1 MRHTLSIV
9 VENHYGELARIVGLF
24 SARGYNIESLTVAE
38 TLDPAVSCVTL
49 VTSGDDRTIEQ
60 IVKQVNKLVRVLYVT
75 DLTGSAHFE
84 RELVLI
90 NVKTETSAALQTV
103 LSLVAQDHLQ
113 VAEVMEDG
121 LIIEA
126 TGEWKQINALVEK
139 LRPFGIRHIV
149 RTGTV
154 AVCKDPDAEVMKLA
168 GTIRADEQSAPPA
181 PQLPK
186 ENITIN
192 KEISL

>member
-1 MRHTLSIV
+1 MRHTLSIL
-9 VENHYGELARIVGLF
+9 VENRYGELARIVGLF

-38 TLDPAVSCVTL
+38 TLDRTVSCVTL

-60 IVKQVNKLVRVLYVT
+60 IVKQVNKLVRVLHVA
-75 DLTGSAHFE
+75 DLTSAAHFE

-90 NVKTETSAALQTV
+90 NVGTATNSAMQTV
-103 LSLVAQDHLQ
+103 LSLVSRNHLR

-126 TGEWKQINALVEK
+126 TGEWKQINALVEE
-139 LRPFGIRHIV
+139 LVPFGIRHIV

-154 AVCKDPDAEVMKLA
+154 AVCKQPGADVMKLA
-168 GTIRADEQSAPPA
+168 GAHQSVD
-181 PQLPK
+181 QFIELQK
-186 ENITIN
+186 EN
-192 KEISL
+192 KP

>member
-9 VENHYGELARIVGLF
+9 VENRFGELARIVGLF

-38 TLDPAVSCVTL
+38 TLNPEISCVTL
-49 VTSGDDRTIEQ
+49 VTSGDDRTIDQ
-60 IVKQVNKLVRVLYVT
+60 IVKQVNKLVRVLHVS

-90 NVKTETSAALQTV
+90 NVKTESNVALHTV
-103 LSLVAQDHLQ
+103 LSLVADDHLR

-126 TGEWKQINALVEK
+126 TGEWKDINTLVAK
-139 LRPFGIRHIV
+139 LMPFGIRHIV

-154 AVCKDPDAEVMKLA
+154 AVSKQPGADVMELVGTRAAA
-168 GTIRADEQSAPPA
+168 GS
-181 PQLPK
+181 
-186 ENITIN
+186 
-192 KEISL
+192 

>member
-1 MRHTLSIV
+1 MRHTLSIL
-9 VENHYGELARIVGLF
+9 VENRYGELARIVGLF

-38 TLDPAVSCVTL
+38 TLDRDVSCVTL

-60 IVKQVNKLVRVLYVT
+60 IVKQVNKLVRVLHVA
-75 DLTGSAHFE
+75 DLTSAAHFE

-90 NVKTETSAALQTV
+90 NVRTATNNAMQTV
-103 LSLVAQDHLQ
+103 LSLVSRNHLR

-126 TGEWKQINALVEK
+126 TGEWKEINALVQK
-139 LRPFGIRHIV
+139 LVPFGIRHIV

-154 AVCKDPDAEVMKLA
+154 AVCKHPGEDVMSLV
-168 GTIRADEQSAPPA
+168 GTVGKAAVS
-181 PQLPK
+181 
-186 ENITIN
+186 T
-192 KEISL
+192 

>member
-1 MRHTLSIV
+1 MRHTLSIL

-38 TLDPAVSCVTL
+38 TLNPLVSCVTL

-60 IVKQVNKLVRVLYVT
+60 IVKQVNKLVRVLHVA
-75 DLTGSAHFE
+75 DLSGRPHLE

-90 NVKTETSAALQTV
+90 NAITSSSAALQNL
-103 LSLVAQDHLQ
+103 LSLVAQDHFRI
-113 VAEVMEDG
+113 AEVMEDS
-121 LIIEA
+121 LIVEA
-126 TGEWKQINALVEK
+126 TGEWKHINTLVEK

-154 AVCKDPDAEVMKLA
+154 AVCKNPGEDVL
-168 GTIRADEQSAPPA
+168 
-181 PQLPK
+181 QLPGSHLQPEGPPPVPAGLQQEEAKK
-186 ENITIN
+186 EAH
-192 KEISL
+192 L

>member
-9 VENHYGELARIVGLF
+9 VENQFGELARIVGLF

-60 IVKQVNKLVRVLYVT
+60 IVKQVNKLVRVLQVE
-75 DLTGSAHFE
+75 DLTRSEHFE
-84 RELVLI
+84 REMVLM
-90 NVKTETSAALQTV
+90 NVRTASHDALHTV
-103 LSLVAQDHLQ
+103 LSLVADDHCN
-113 VAEVMEDG
+113 VAEVMNDG

-126 TGEWKQINALVEK
+126 TGAWKEINALVQK
-139 LRPFGIRHIV
+139 LIPFGIRHIV

-154 AVCKDPDAEVMKLA
+154 AVRKTASSC
-168 GTIRADEQSAPPA
+168 
-181 PQLPK
+181 
-186 ENITIN
+186 
-192 KEISL
+192 

>member
-38 TLDPAVSCVTL
+38 TLDPALSCVTL

-60 IVKQVNKLVRVLYVT
+60 IVKQVNKLVRVVHVS

-90 NVKTETSAALQTV
+90 NVKTESSEALQTV
-103 LSLVAQDHLQ
+103 LQLVAQNHLR
-113 VAEVMEDG
+113 VAEMIEGG

-126 TGEWKQINALVEK
+126 TGEWKDINALVGK
-139 LRPFGIRHIV
+139 LMPFGIRHIV

-154 AVCKDPDAEVMKLA
+154 AVCKQPDSSMMGLSGPRSGDLV
-168 GTIRADEQSAPPA
+168 IR
-181 PQLPK
+181 
-186 ENITIN
+186 
-192 KEISL
+192 

>member
-1 MRHTLSIV
+1 MRHTLSIL
-9 VENHYGELARIVGLF
+9 VENRYGELARIIGLF

-38 TLDPAVSCVTL
+38 TLDLEISCVTL
-49 VTSGDDRTIEQ
+49 VTSGDDRTIAQ
-60 IVKQVNKLVRVLYVT
+60 IVKQVNKLVRVLHVA

-90 NVKTETSAALQTV
+90 NVKTETANAMQTV
-103 LSLVAQDHLQ
+103 LSLVSRNHLR

-126 TGEWKQINALVEK
+126 TGEWKAINALVQE
-139 LRPFGIRHIV
+139 LMPFGIRHIV

-154 AVCKDPDAEVMKLA
+154 AVWKQPTAAVTDLVAAQGQHRKN
-168 GTIRADEQSAPPA
+168 TIGEMPR
-181 PQLPK
+181 
-186 ENITIN
+186 EN
-192 KEISL
+192 KP

>member
-1 MRHTLSIV
+1 MRHTLSIL
-9 VENHYGELARIVGLF
+9 VENRYGELARIVGLF

-38 TLDPAVSCVTL
+38 TLDSTISCVTL

-60 IVKQVNKLVRVLYVT
+60 IVKQVNKLVRVLHVS
-75 DLTGSAHFE
+75 DLTGSAHLE

-90 NVKTETSAALQTV
+90 NVKTETTAAMHTV

-113 VAEVMEDG
+113 VAEVMPDG

-126 TGEWKQINALVEK
+126 TGEWEEINSLVQK
-139 LRPFGIRHIV
+139 LIPFGIRHIV

-154 AVCKDPDAEVMKLA
+154 AVSKDPGEEVASLA
-168 GTIRADEQSAPPA
+168 GTSGRSE
-181 PQLPK
+181 K
-186 ENITIN
+186 EKILVANPR
-192 KEISL
+192 E

>member
-1 MRHTLSIV
+1 MKWCSNEACGMRHTLSIL
-9 VENHYGELARIVGLF
+9 VENRYGELARIVGLF

-38 TLDPAVSCVTL
+38 TLDRAVSCVTL

-60 IVKQVNKLVRVLYVT
+60 IVKQVNKLVRVLHVA
-75 DLTGSAHFE
+75 DLTGAAHFE

-90 NVKTETSAALQTV
+90 NVKTGTSSAMQTV
-103 LSLVAQDHLQ
+103 LSLVSRNHLR

-126 TGEWKQINALVEK
+126 TGEWKQINALVKE
-139 LRPFGIRHIV
+139 LMPFGIRHIV

-154 AVCKDPDAEVMKLA
+154 AVCKQPDADVMKLA
-168 GTIRADEQSAPPA
+168 GACQPVDQFIELQR
-181 PQLPK
+181 
-186 ENITIN
+186 EN
-192 KEISL
+192 KP

>member
-38 TLDPAVSCVTL
+38 TLDPAISCVPL
-49 VTSGDDRTIEQ
+49 VTSGDDHTIEQ
-60 IVKQVNKLVRVLYVT
+60 IVKQVNKLVRVLQVE

-84 RELVLI
+84 REMVLI
-90 NVKTETSAALQTV
+90 NVRTESHHALHTV
-103 LSLVAQDHLQ
+103 LSLVAGDHCN
-113 VAEVMEDG
+113 VAEVMDDG

-126 TGEWKQINALVEK
+126 TGKWNDINALVQK
-139 LRPFGIRHIV
+139 LVPFGIRHIV

-154 AVCKDPDAEVMKLA
+154 AVRKTA
-168 GTIRADEQSAPPA
+168 TTS
-181 PQLPK
+181 
-186 ENITIN
+186 N
-192 KEISL
+192 